1 MLKPEESAAVA
12 AAPPETVIER
22 FADAA
27 SGIGI
32 QIVDAAG
39 NVDDVSDSL
48 SAQAALLETMHSE
61 MTLLSQGNAS
71 IVTATHSAAAVS
83 DRARRDVAASRDTL
97 QEAVARIRGLIE
109 LVNEQQAVLRELTAA
124 LGTVG
129 TVAGGI
135 QSIAKQTNLLA
146 LNATIEAARAGEVGR
161 GFGVV
166 AGEVKALAR
175 QTATATDE
183 IAATLA
189 TLDKTAERLIGQ
201 SGKAVDC
208 ARRVDSDTA
217 AIGQTIET
225 IETAVQAVGDE
236 TAAITR
242 EAETIS
248 ARCSEVLGSV
258 ERTAD
263 GVTASAAHMEQA
275 RAQLGRLLNSG
286 EALIRITA
294 DAGVE
299 TADTPMIRLAREI
312 AATIAEAFEQAL
324 ADGTLA
330 EADLFDEAYR
340 PIPGSDPQQFTTR
353 YIDFTDRVLTP
364 IQDPVLA
371 HDPRIVF
378 CAAVDRSGFLPTHNS
393 KYAKKQG
400 PDPVWNAAHCRNR
413 RMFTDRVGLAAAKNR
428 EPFLVQTYRRDM
440 GGGEKALMM
449 DVSAPILVRGRH
461 WGGLRLAYRA
471 T

>member
-1 MLKPEESAAVA
+1 MPITEDTTGPA
-12 AAPPETVIER
+12 AAPDTVVER
-22 FADAA
+22 FAAAA

-48 SAQAALLETMHSE
+48 SAQAALLEAMHSE

-71 IVTATHSAAAVS
+71 IVSATQSAAAVS
-83 DRARRDVAASRDTL
+83 DRARREVAASRGTL
-97 QEAVARIRGLIE
+97 QEAVARIRSLID
-109 LVNEQQAVLRELTAA
+109 LVNEQQALLRELLAA

-129 TVAGGI
+129 KVAGGI
-135 QSIAKQTNLLA
+135 QAITKQTNLLA

-175 QTATATDE
+175 QTAAATDE
-183 IAATLA
+183 ITITLA
-189 TLDKTAERLIGQ
+189 TLDKTAAQLIGQ

-208 ARRVDSDTA
+208 ACRVDRDTA
-217 AIGQTIET
+217 AIGDTIET
-225 IETAVQAVGDE
+225 IESAVYAVGEE

-248 ARCSEVLGSV
+248 ARCTQVLGSV

-263 GVTASAAHMEQA
+263 GVTASAAHMEEA
-275 RAQLGRLLNSG
+275 RAQLSGLLNSG

-299 TADTPMIRLAREI
+299 TADTPMIRLARETAGAI
-312 AATIAEAFEQAL
+312 AARFDKAL
-324 ADGTLA
+324 ADGALSEA
-330 EADLFDEAYR
+330 ELFDEAYQ
-340 PIPGSDPQQFTTR
+340 PVKGSDPQQFTTR
-353 YIDFTDRVLTP
+353 YIDFTDRILTP

-371 HDPRIVF
+371 RDPRIVF
-378 CAAVDRSGFLPTHNS
+378 CAAVDQSGFLPTHNS
-393 KYAKKQG
+393 KYAKKPG
-400 PDPVWNAAHCRNR
+400 PDPVWNAANCRNR

-440 GGGEKALMM
+440 GGGVKALMM
-449 DVSAPILVRGRH
+449 DVSAPIMVRGRH
-461 WGGLRLAYRA
+461 WGGLRLAYKA